1 MVNENR
7 IVPVTKMDLIS
18 LFGSVAALMLDLSG
32 AEPVILDPV
41 EMGVFEV
48 ESNGIYLL
56 SEPAKSIDFAATA
69 TAATVVFVPGYDYE
83 GITLAGAAVEP
94 GEGSILPE
102 AEPNAFYGAALQ
114 SGSIVIAPIQLNR
127 AGA

>member
-18 LFGSVAALMLDLSG
+18 LFGSVASLMLSLSG

-41 EMGVFEV
+41 ETGVFEI
-48 ESNGIYLL
+48 ESNGMYLL
-56 SEPAKSIDFAATA
+56 SEPAKSVDFAATA
-69 TAATVVFVPGYDYE
+69 TSATAVFIPGYDYE

-94 GEGSILPE
+94 SEDSILPE

-114 SGSIVIAPIQLNR
+114 SGSIFVAPVQLNR
-127 AGA
+127 AGS